1 MWLFEFAY
9 DLLLTILLCILLLV
23 LSLISFGEALV
34 LSGTKIILRRFLG
47 RFSFHRSPINVDKF
61 LDCPIAHRC
70 GTPENSLAGIRWCEQ
85 RGAVAVEM
93 DLNLTKDDVPVL
105 FHDDVSHMTF
115 EEVKIM

>member
-1 MWLFEFAY
+1 MWLFELVY
-9 DLLLTILLCILLLV
+9 DLLLTILLCILLPV
-23 LSLISFGEALV
+23 LSLIWIGESLV
-34 LSGTKIILRRFLG
+34 LSGTKIILRR
-47 RFSFHRSPINVDKF
+47 RFSFPKSPNVDKF

-70 GTPENSLAGIRWCEQ
+70 GTPENSLAGIRWCKE

-93 DLNLTKDDVPVL
+93 DLNLTKDDIPVL